1 MASQPDAS
9 LRLSLS
15 LFISNDKREHTVFRR
30 KLIVVNGSWIIWKS
44 AYQQLKFGLCVGEN
58 LLNKSGE
65 AASLNIYIQL
75 LKEG

>member
-1 MASQPDAS
+1 MAS

-15 LFISNDKREHTVFRR
+15 LFIRNDKLEHTVFRR
-30 KLIVVNGSWIIWKS
+30 KLIGVNGKLN
-44 AYQQLKFGLCVGEN
+44 YLKKVLINSGLCVGEN
-58 LLNKSGE
+58 LLDKSGE

>member
-1 MASQPDAS
+1 LGFGIRTA
-9 LRLSLS
+9 
-15 LFISNDKREHTVFRR
+15 
-30 KLIVVNGSWIIWKS
+30 SWIIWKS

-58 LLNKSGE
+58 RLYKSGE